1 LGASFQ
7 DVHERT
13 ILFVSGLN
21 VQSSW
26 RSWRR
31 CNTKGATFGVYVAL
45 GHAPQASKEICTQ
58 TATEACTIGEMDS
71 SPWSLPEHGYADD
84 SIQTSSLPTYGF
96 KGRRT
101 ACSEW
106 KSSKGCMQP
115 AAVCRSLRRSVSD
128 ESLTIWHSRRKQCV
142 ILSTVRRQVS
152 RAAAA
157 ANSGVA
163 LAGTGNLAC
172 QHADADHGE
181 SLTVFGRE
189 DAYDIGVDSDAEMP
203 DESVPR
209 TLLHMPSLFLPSVLP

>member
-1 LGASFQ
+1 
-7 DVHERT
+7 
-13 ILFVSGLN
+13 
-21 VQSSW
+21 
-26 RSWRR
+26 
-31 CNTKGATFGVYVAL
+31 
-45 GHAPQASKEICTQ
+45 
-58 TATEACTIGEMDS
+58 MDS
-71 SPWSLPEHGYADD
+71 SPWSLPDHGYADD

-96 KGRRT
+96 GRLGFSKEGAPPAPRLFKGRRA

-106 KSSKGCMQP
+106 KGGKGCMQP

-157 ANSGVA
+157 ANSGVVH
-163 LAGTGNLAC
+163 AGTGKLVCQRVEVDRGENLT
-172 QHADADHGE
+172 G
-181 SLTVFGRE
+181 FGRE

-209 TLLHMPSLFLPSVLP
+209 ALLYMSSPSLPSVLL